1 VVGVFGLGL
10 GGEVRMLYSDFVGGF
25 LYLCMIVDFFE
36 FFSPEFFDFIR
47 VLEDLIGI
55 DKIFEF
61 GLGVFDFLGFGGLL
75 FSDGVDGVATD
86 TMGGLMAFFYIDLA
100 LFFFQVVLD
109 VDIRY
114 SRVLG
119 DGLAF
124 DDIEFLDA
132 VDFLSVFVV
141 LVQQNVDYHCRQV
154 TVLFR
159 HLKVNVVG
167 DFLHLVKKVEYL
179 HD

>member
-1 VVGVFGLGL
+1 MVGVFGLGL
-10 GGEVRMLYSDFVGGF
+10 SGEVRMLYSDFVGGF
-25 LYLCMIVDFFE
+25 LYLGLIVDFFE
-36 FFSPEFFDFIR
+36 FFTPEFFDFIW
-47 VLEDLIGI
+47 VLEHLIGI

-61 GLGVFDFLGFGGLL
+61 GFGVFDFFGFGGLL

-100 LFFFQVVLD
+100 LFFYHVVFD

-114 SRVLG
+114 PRVLG
-119 DGLAF
+119 DGFALN
-124 DDIEFLDA
+124 DIEFLDA

-141 LVQQNVDYHCRQV
+141 LVQQNVDDHCREV

-159 HLKVNVVG
+159 HLEVNVVS
-167 DFLHLVKKVEYL
+167 DFLHFVKKIEDL
-179 HD
+179 ND